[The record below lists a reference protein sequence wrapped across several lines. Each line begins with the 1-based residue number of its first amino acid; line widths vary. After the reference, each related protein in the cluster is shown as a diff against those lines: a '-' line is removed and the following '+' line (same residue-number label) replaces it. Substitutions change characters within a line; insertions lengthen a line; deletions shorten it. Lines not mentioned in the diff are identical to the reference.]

1 MFARCDTL
9 VQALQEL
16 EAGRLPNADTIVVGR
31 RWWERLSTSEQTAF
45 RARAEWAGVT
55 LNVDDQ
61 LSPTTWRS
69 GAGHPISGCQ
79 ASIRSNNGRRLP
91 AMRR

>member
-9 VQALQEL
+9 GQALQEL
-16 EAGRLPNADTIVVGR
+16 EAGRLPNAETIVVGR

-45 RARAEWAGVT
+45 RTRAERAGVT

-61 LSPTTWRS
+61 LSAHYVEIRG
-69 GAGHPISGCQ
+69 GASDQRLSSEHPI
-79 ASIRSNNGRRLP
+79 
-91 AMRR
+91 

>member
-9 VQALQEL
+9 GQALHEL

-31 RWWERLSTSEQTAF
+31 RWWEGLSTAEQTAF
-45 RARAEWAGVT
+45 RARAERAGVT

-61 LSPTTWRS
+61 LSAHYVEVRGGPSDQRLS
-69 GAGHPISGCQ
+69 SEHPI
-79 ASIRSNNGRRLP
+79 
-91 AMRR
+91 